1 MRVLCTECG
10 QLGRITK
17 TNRMSA
23 GVATIY
29 CRCSDIACRHSWVS
43 TLSYSHT
50 LSPSAKRANELTLA
64 LVRAMSPEAHTTLCK
79 SVNEHQRQLDI
90 QAAQERE
97 KPTVTLRRAG

>member
-10 QLGRITK
+10 KPGRITK
-17 TNRMSA
+17 TNRMTA
-23 GVATIY
+23 GVANLY

-43 TLSYSHT
+43 TVSYSHT
-50 LSPSAKRANELTLA
+50 LSPSAKRADELTLA
-64 LVRAMSPEAHTTLCK
+64 LVRAMSPEAHATLCK
-79 SVNEHQRQLDI
+79 SVNEHQQQLDI